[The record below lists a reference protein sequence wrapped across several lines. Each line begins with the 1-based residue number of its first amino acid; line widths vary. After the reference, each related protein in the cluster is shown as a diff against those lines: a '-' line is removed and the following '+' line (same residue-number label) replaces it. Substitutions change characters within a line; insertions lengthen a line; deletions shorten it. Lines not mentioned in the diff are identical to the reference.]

1 MTDKTNVFTA
11 LIKAQPHFLER
22 PLADLLPMRFMGDVA
37 VNAYRGL
44 IKHLNDLPLSLEEK
58 QSRLKDGQDAGKAL
72 LMIEARIGELLPT
85 AEEARK
91 NAVGGTRVGPDGT
104 TRKGGGVST
113 LPPGISSKQ
122 AQRARAISTH
132 PHEVAEAI
140 DEAIENEDIPTKTA
154 VLNKIAYKQEL
165 ARVKGTRAKTQIE
178 MAADAYLYYSKLE
191 DALHLIPSAPP
202 KELKEKD
209 FLQIKAVAL
218 SIIHKLEV
226 FNGTQSEGSAGSGRR
241 LSQGKR

>member
-1 MTDKTNVFTA
+1 MTDKTNVFAA
-11 LIKAQPHFLER
+11 LIKAQPHFMER
-22 PLADLLPMRFMGDVA
+22 PLADLLPMRFMGDA
-37 VNAYRGL
+37 AIAAYRSMLTHLDDLGL
-44 IKHLNDLPLSLEEK
+44 SVEEK
-58 QSRLKDGQDAGKAL
+58 ASRLKDGQDAGKAL
-72 LMIEARIGELLPT
+72 LMIEARIGELLPSSRD
-85 AEEARK
+85 EERGLAG
-91 NAVGGTRVGPDGT
+91 VHGPRQGRGKFERQLPEGLN
-104 TRKGGGVST
+104 RKG
-113 LPPGISSKQ
+113 I
-122 AQRARAISTH
+122 QRARAIAKH
-132 PHEVAEAI
+132 PEAVAEAI